1 MLQSIQ
7 LPYICP
13 VGAGREVVDDDD
25 PLLVRCPLVIEG
37 SPDFIETCYG
47 KFWDYRLWHKLVDNG
62 LSPEVMAPDD
72 GGRIA
77 AAVQEF
83 TGTTMSTLTF
93 PKALTP

>member
-62 LSPEVMAPDD
+62 LSPEVMAADD

-77 AAVQEF
+77 AAVQE
-83 TGTTMSTLTF
+83 
-93 PKALTP
+93 